1 MTQLTKSDLLEFEAM
16 VESNGPSMS
25 SNSSDDIVFRGSNEE
40 RVTVEY
46 VRQPSYDARVFAE
59 IMRNNPSKFRDAG
72 FHAILPLAKSIEMH
86 IRLLFLG
93 DENKKFVNNGF
104 QLAKALNEMEKII
117 NGKAQHTA
125 PITGFKEKKFQA
137 TGTRWDKFCTDGMK
151 NEKLRLI
158 NTSRKIYRKGN
169 PYRHNKV
176 KSWDE
181 IETQY
186 QSVIESFDKFIDL
199 FDEIT
204 E

>member
-16 VESNGPSMS
+16 VEANGPSMS
-25 SNSSDDIVFRGSNEE
+25 SNSNDEIVFRGSNED
-40 RVTVEY
+40 RVTIEY
-46 VRQPSYDARVFAE
+46 VRQPASDARAFAE
-59 IMRNNPSKFRDAG
+59 IMENNPLHFRDAG

-93 DENKKFVNNGF
+93 DENKNFANNGF

-117 NGKAQHTA
+117 SGKGQHTE
-125 PITGFKEKKFQA
+125 PIIGFQEKKFQA
-137 TGTRWDKFCTDGMK
+137 TGILWDKFCTDGMK
-151 NEKLRLI
+151 NEKRRLI
-158 NTSRKIYRKGN
+158 KTSRKIYKKGN

-176 KSWDE
+176 KSWND
-181 IETQY
+181 IKTQY
-186 QSVIESFDKFIDL
+186 QSVIESFDKFIEL